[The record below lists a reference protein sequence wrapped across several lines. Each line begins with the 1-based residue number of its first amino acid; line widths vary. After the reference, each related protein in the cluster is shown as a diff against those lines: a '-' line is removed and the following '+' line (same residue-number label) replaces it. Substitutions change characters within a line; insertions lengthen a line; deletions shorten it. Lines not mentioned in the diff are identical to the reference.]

1 LNVTGILG
9 TAIGLAVDAFS
20 VAIAVGA
27 TLARPSL
34 RHYFRI
40 SFHFGLFQFMMP
52 LIGYFSGLLID
63 PLIEGYDYWVAMALL
78 TLVGMNMIR
87 ASFSEKR
94 ELDSSDPSRGVS
106 LVILS
111 FATSIDA
118 LVAGISLGILGGPI
132 LMACLVIGIVTGLFS
147 ILGISLG
154 NEVGSFFGRKV
165 AIPGGLILIAIGIT
179 IVLEHIH

>member
-1 LNVTGILG
+1 LNATGILG

-27 TLARPSL
+27 ALARPSL

-40 SFHFGLFQFMMP
+40 SFHFGLFRFMMP
-52 LIGYFSGLLID
+52 LIGYFSGLLIE
-63 PLIEGYDYWVAMALL
+63 LLMEGYDRWIAMALL
-78 TLVGMNMIR
+78 TLVGVNMIR
-87 ASFSEKR
+87 ESFSDGE
-94 ELDSSDPSRGVS
+94 SYPSDPSRGMS
-106 LVILS
+106 LVALS